1 MTRFFE
7 LKKFRAALAAILWL
21 AMVAT
26 PAWADAPA
34 TGAKVAPD
42 GSKRLWVRSQSA
54 VAEIW
59 FAEGDAP
66 ARKIFAFPGEVI
78 AEAVW
83 SPDGQSVAFI
93 RAPLGTE
100 TDALTE
106 VWRLDVGDRRLT
118 RLTRNNLP
126 DHAPRWAVDG
136 RTLTVRQGG
145 ESVILPAD
153 RLSANDAPFLSP
165 KISPLP
171 RLSSPAQLTAP
182 AEIRVIHKADNTCRN
197 VPEGQIDVIPFEEY
211 VKRVTPHESP
221 AWWDAA
227 ALQAQAVA
235 ARTYAW
241 NKIIQNAGKD
251 WDVTDWIDYQYMCD
265 DTYPSTDAAVDA
277 TAGEYLAQNGAPIV
291 AMYSAENSSPTKSS
305 IWVTYLRAI
314 EDPVSFGETRNG
326 HGYGM
331 GQWGAYRWASG
342 YGWDYTAILRH
353 YYSFVT
359 LEASAALTDTTPPKI
374 AFIRPWHNRYI
385 TGNRLWVQTN
395 VTDDG
400 VISDTRIFLTV
411 LTQTQALTDALADIS
426 AVPDQPLDTDAPT
439 LSADA
444 GDTAGN
450 RAAAPPVVFGIDRRA
465 PTAYWVGGSVV
476 LTGSLAVSPTIAA
489 ADDTAGVAWLAV
501 GRQAWAW
508 QGEDFRL
515 GVGQIVTDTDALD
528 GRAVRAT
535 VDGDPAGAWTLPE
548 VWLPGGAPYRAY
560 VRLKV
565 ATIDTGA
572 EVATVSVW
580 ANGALIGLRRLRGFE
595 FRAANVYQEF
605 GVDFLLPPA
614 SGSVA
619 LPFTATVDFLDVS
632 DLSFDR
638 MAIFEYP
645 IPFQNTLP
653 AGTPLDA
660 RVKVIDGAGNAS
672 ADLRAFRAVQAVYLP
687 LVLKG

>member
-7 LKKFRAALAAILWL
+7 MKKFRAMLAATLWL
-21 AMVAT
+21 TIAIT
-26 PAWADAPA
+26 PAWAEPPSTKAI
-34 TGAKVAPD
+34 VAPD
-42 GSKRLWVRSQSA
+42 GSKQLWVRSQSA
-54 VAEIW
+54 VAELW
-59 FAEGDAP
+59 LAEGNAP
-66 ARKIFAFPGEVI
+66 ARQIFAFPGEVI
-78 AEAVW
+78 AEAAW

-93 RAPLGTE
+93 RAPLGSE

-106 VWRLDVGDRRLT
+106 VWRLDVRNRRLT
-118 RLTRNNLP
+118 QLTRNNLP
-126 DHAPRWAVDG
+126 DHAPRWSADG

-145 ESVILPAD
+145 QSVTLPAN
-153 RLSANDAPFLSP
+153 RLSVDDAPFPPP
-165 KISPLP
+165 KFSPLP
-171 RLSSPAQLTAP
+171 RLSSPARLTAP
-182 AEIRVIHKADNTCRN
+182 TEIRVIHSASNDCRD

-241 NKIIQNAGKD
+241 NKIIQNAGND
-251 WDVTDWIDYQYMCD
+251 WDVTDWIDYQYMCN
-265 DTYPSTDAAVDA
+265 DTYPSTNAAVDA
-277 TAGEYLAQNGAPIV
+277 TAGEYLAQNGVPIV

-305 IWVTYLRAI
+305 VGVTYLRAI
-314 EDPVSFGETRNG
+314 EDPVSFGEARNG

-331 GQWGAYRWASG
+331 GQWGAYRWASQF
-342 YGWDYTAILRH
+342 GWDYTAILRH

-374 AFIRPWHNRYI
+374 AFIQPWHNRYI

-411 LTQTQALTDALADIS
+411 LTQTQLLTDTLVDIS
-426 AVPDQPLDTDAPT
+426 TVPDQPQDAAAPT
-439 LSADA
+439 LTADA
-444 GDTAGN
+444 GDMAGN
-450 RAAAPPVVFGIDRRA
+450 RAVAPPVTFGIDRRP
-465 PTAYWVGGSVV
+465 PTALWAGGSVV
-476 LTGSLAVSPTIAA
+476 LTGSLVVSSTIIA

-501 GRQAWAW
+501 GQQTWVW
-508 QGEDFRL
+508 QGEDFQL
-515 GVGQIVTDTDALD
+515 GVGQVVTDTDALD
-528 GRAVRAT
+528 GRAVQAT
-535 VDGDPAGAWTLPE
+535 VADAPAGAWTLPE
-548 VWLPGGAPYRAY
+548 VWLPGGTPYRAY
-560 VRLKV
+560 VRLKA
-565 ATIDTGA
+565 ATINTGA
-572 EVATVSVW
+572 EVATVSIW
-580 ANGALIGLRRLRGFE
+580 ANEALIGLRRLHGFE
-595 FRAANVYQEF
+595 FRAVNSYQEF

-619 LPFTATVDFLDVS
+619 LPFIVTVDFLDVS

-653 AGTPLDA
+653 AGAPLDA

-672 ADLRAFRAVQAVYLP
+672 ADLQVVRAVQAVYLP
-687 LVLKG
+687 LVLR